1 MPRKQINPSYVQNIQ
16 VSIQD
21 FSGQLNGGASGM
33 VLDDSQHQISSLDST
48 IKATMANIVSIVQNL
63 DATMNNVATAYQSV
77 DADIASQIE
86 ANTTYV
92 TPASARTSAAD
103 TSLSDSNQQNRASYK
118 ELP

>member
-1 MPRKQINPSYVQNIQ
+1 MPRKQINPEYVKSIE

-33 VLDDSQHQISSLDST
+33 VLDNSQHQISSLDST
-48 IKATMANIVSIVQNL
+48 IKATMTNIVSTVKKL
-63 DATMNNVATAYQSV
+63 DATMNNVATAYESV
-77 DADIASQIE
+77 DADIASQI
-86 ANTTYV
+86 ASNTTYV
-92 TPASARTSAAD
+92 TPESVRSGSAN